1 MENWLCFLSQST
13 PNKVQKE
20 KMYNYIKIFYI
31 LLLSESYAVSIKFG
45 DNEQYSKV
53 QKKIQNRSRV
63 NTASTKI
70 RCKIRRHGGES
81 ILC

>member
-20 KMYNYIKIFYI
+20 KMYNYIKFF
-31 LLLSESYAVSIKFG
+31 LFWLLSESYAVSITFG

-53 QKKIQNRSRV
+53 QKKNIKQEQSKYGLFKNKV
-63 NTASTKI
+63 
-70 RCKIRRHGGES
+70 
-81 ILC
+81 

>member
-1 MENWLCFLSQST
+1 MGNWLCFPSQST

-20 KMYNYIKIFYI
+20 KMYNYFNFFFI

-53 QKKIQNRSRV
+53 QKKNIKQEQSKYGLFKN
-63 NTASTKI
+63 KI
-70 RCKIRRHGGES
+70 
-81 ILC
+81 